1 MRTFEDNKA
10 DDDDDDD
17 RNEVGCF
24 ILPDLLLDDD
34 AAIVD
39 MLELHG
45 ILDRDDLGPTSR
57 IDHVDDVIERGGFS
71 HAGGA
76 GDEDE
81 SIRETA

>member
-1 MRTFEDNKA
+1 MIRFHIAEH
-10 DDDDDDD
+10 
-17 RNEVGCF
+17 F
-24 ILPDLLLDDD
+24 LLDDD

-45 ILDRDDLGPTSR
+45 IFDRDDLGPTGR
-57 IDHVDDVIERGGFS
+57 IDHVDDVIERGGLS
-71 HAGGA
+71 HARGA